1 MTLTFA
7 LTGLGTASV
16 DGVMVRSLSAPSV
29 KRLPTVSSE
38 PGPAFPNSA
47 RRSVFPAP
55 AER

>member
-7 LTGLGTASV
+7 LTGLGSASV

-47 RRSVFPAP
+47 RRSLFPP
-55 AER
+55 PIER